1 MSIWGVAN
9 PMPVPQL
16 IVPATDITLT
26 AGSEI
31 LIATTTAMAAP
42 AGGSCYPWAF
52 LAVTFLFGATA
63 PTALQLAM
71 RFNGGAD
78 ISTFVV
84 APGSLVALALIDV
97 SNFFVG
103 LNSSSVFAGAG
114 KIIEITGKAT
124 TTACTVKQV
133 GTSIL
138 AGLGMGPDA

>member
-1 MSIWGVAN
+1 VSIWGVAN

-31 LIATTTAMAAP
+31 LIATTTALAAP
-42 AGGSCYPWAF
+42 AGGSCFP
-52 LAVTFLFGATA
+52 LVLGAVTFLFGVTA
-63 PTALQLAM
+63 PTALQLAF

-78 ISTFVV
+78 IATIVIPP
-84 APGSLVALALIDV
+84 ALLVALATIQVDC
-97 SNFFVG
+97 NFVG

-124 TTACTVKQV
+124 TTACTANKV

-138 AGLGMGPDA
+138 VGLGLGPDA